1 LIDVSHIARLLGL
14 PAAQVAAM
22 PSFGVAHD
30 HYRLIGEGKVLRV
43 PRAKALQGLAP
54 ATALARQAAAFARG
68 AQTRHAP
75 RFYKALPPGDVLPN
89 GGLVVEEINGRPP
102 RLPDDLPL
110 LAAALAAVHRLP
122 VPPED
127 ERPPLPGSAA
137 PIRRLF
143 EFVRGRMGL
152 FEQAKLAPSII
163 GALRDQLATA
173 DRESA
178 ASATGGDESVTVL
191 VGVDVHPGNF
201 LIDADGSAVLTDWER
216 AQYGHP
222 AADLAHATLPTS
234 TGWDPA
240 VAATLTVPDT
250 AAFYAAWERCAGSAL
265 ADACRPAFTVTRRLV
280 WLRTLTW
287 MAHWRNGGGED
298 ARRLSPEAAAHM
310 NAHAAKVLSADGVSE
325 ALAAIDI

>member
-1 LIDVSHIARLLGL
+1 
-14 PAAQVAAM
+14 M
-22 PSFGVAHD
+22 PSCGVAHD

-43 PRAKALQGLAP
+43 PCAQALQGAP
-54 ATALARQAAAFARG
+54 PVQALARQAAAFARG

-75 RFYKALPPGDVLPN
+75 RLYKLLPPGDVLPN
-89 GGLVVEEINGRPP
+89 GGLVVEEIIGRPP
-102 RLPDDLPL
+102 RLPDDMPL

-127 ERPPLPGSAA
+127 ERAPLPGSAA

-143 EFVRGRMGL
+143 DFVRGRMGL
-152 FEQAKLAPSII
+152 FEQAGLAPSVI
-163 GALRDQLATA
+163 AVLRDQLATA

-178 ASATGGDESVTVL
+178 ALGEAGGDRTAVL

-201 LIDADGSAVLTDWER
+201 LIDGDGSAVLTDWER

-222 AADLAHATLPTS
+222 AADLAHAALPTS

-240 VAATLTVPDT
+240 IAATLTAADT
-250 AAFYAAWERCAGSAL
+250 AAFYAAWERCVGPTL
-265 ADACRPAFTVTRRLV
+265 ADACRPAFTVARRLV

-287 MAHWRNGGGED
+287 MAHWRLSGGGEEV
-298 ARRLSPEAAAHM
+298 RRLSPEASAHM
-310 NAHAAKVLSADGVSE
+310 NAHAAKVLSADGVSQS
-325 ALAAIDI
+325 LAVMNIVQQEF